1 MPIILNFFIVLNH
14 SSWSQFFQPQY
25 NYIDTCVSISHWFTW
40 TSSLH
45 FSINRSGI
53 SQTKNNIGVI
63 IGGILGGL
71 IFLGL
76 LAALVRL
83 FIRRRRTAA
92 RRMSFNDNNM
102 VRSQKPENP
111 GSRLTSFMGRRSFRL
126 PTFFKDQMV
135 MSQEPKNPSPTS
147 PIDLR
152 LSSLTFL
159 PSMPPIPPRD
169 GGTEGTREKPD
180 DGVEKKSPGTQQST
194 LDGMQ
199 KQMGCLHS
207 QTGSPWALTDIPPPG
222 FTDYL
227 AR

>member
-1 MPIILNFFIVLNH
+1 
-14 SSWSQFFQPQY
+14 
-25 NYIDTCVSISHWFTW
+25 
-40 TSSLH
+40 
-45 FSINRSGI
+45 
-53 SQTKNNIGVI
+53 
-63 IGGILGGL
+63 
-71 IFLGL
+71 
-76 LAALVRL
+76 
-83 FIRRRRTAA
+83 
-92 RRMSFNDNNM
+92 M

-135 MSQEPKNPSPTS
+135 RSQEPKNPSLTSSIDLQNEMVKSQESENPSPTS